1 MCRSDPTNNQPPR
14 WLGRQDGGL
23 RVPRAGKARCC
34 GHVRRHLRPRAEG
47 PRRPPAAG
55 LSGDNTGSSTTD
67 FTGLECPGP
76 TKKRTGGSSRPWGW
90 RDPRAWWL
98 GQEASRAAA
107 AALLALASAGQ
118 EIELLRHNH
127 GDLEEKYEELKC
139 QLYGAA
145 KGRPRRRRGVLRE
158 LNWASPYVA
167 AGGGVVRRHGG
178 AGGAVTLSRP
188 EEAAAQDWCR

>member
-34 GHVRRHLRPRAEG
+34 GHARRHLRPRAEG

-67 FTGLECPGP
+67 FTGLEGPGP

-90 RDPRAWWL
+90 RDPRAWRL

-127 GDLEEKYEELKC
+127 GDLQKY
-139 QLYGAA
+139 QIT
-145 KGRPRRRRGVLRE
+145 VHT
-158 LNWASPYVA
+158 V
-167 AGGGVVRRHGG
+167 GGVVP
-178 AGGAVTLSRP
+178 RP
-188 EEAAAQDWCR
+188 SAPSHLPLTNTQLPVLCCTQVVI